1 MQNIFPLITQGETGG
16 GCEMQG
22 SRGPRVRGQG
32 EALCFQSDC
41 TTWRLPAWA
50 ALRLHCWG
58 KRWELWA
65 FMKPTPEPCGF
76 QSRCIL
82 TPHWDRA
89 SLPSNGL
96 QFSWENKSQMHKP
109 GITTAMWL
117 KPLWSSPSSGWRT
130 WPLWALLCCHEGWP
144 PNISSSAPTEPT
156 PSMEIDNANK
166 SLSK

>member
-22 SRGPRVRGQG
+22 AEDRGEGQG
-32 EALCFQSDC
+32 GLLSASK
-41 TTWRLPAWA
+41 RLYHVKA
-50 ALRLHCWG
+50 ACMGCPRTPLLG

-89 SLPSNGL
+89 SLPSSGL
-96 QFSWENKSQMHKP
+96 PQFSWENKSQMHKP

-117 KPLWSSPSSGWRT
+117 KPLWSSPR
-130 WPLWALLCCHEGWP
+130 LLGGEPGLSEPCCAVARDGHKYFQFCP
-144 PNISSSAPTEPT
+144 HRADT
-156 PSMEIDNANK
+156 
-166 SLSK
+166 